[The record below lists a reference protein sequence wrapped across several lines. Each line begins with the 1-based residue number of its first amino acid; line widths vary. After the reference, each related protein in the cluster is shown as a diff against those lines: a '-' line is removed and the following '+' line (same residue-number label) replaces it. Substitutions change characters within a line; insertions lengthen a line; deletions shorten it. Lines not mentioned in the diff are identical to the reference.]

1 MEYSERFEKLLVNVP
16 KEKFRQNA
24 NKLLNECF
32 ILKNCADTK
41 NCYYFILREKE
52 LFRAFFDLLGYDLS
66 IHEEYGVIALN
77 NQFGTG
83 RMRLRL
89 LDSIILL
96 LLRLLY
102 LEKSKELSQT
112 DQIVIPVD
120 DLYTRY
126 NDLKRDRL
134 KPWEIRGTL
143 GLLKRYHIISN
154 LDADMGNPGTRL
166 IIYPSV
172 ILALDYIELNAIY
185 EETKNKLRS
194 YVNGGAEN
202 DDADEEDS
210 DEAAVD

>member
-112 DQIVIPVD
+112 EQIVIAVD
-120 DLYTRY
+120 ELYDRY
-126 NDLKRDRL
+126 RNLRNQRL
-134 KPWEIRGTL
+134 KQWDMRVTL
-143 GLLKRYHIISN
+143 GLMKRYHIISN
-154 LDADMGNPGTRL
+154 LDTDMGNPDTRL

-172 ILALDYIELNAIY
+172 ILALDNTALNTVY

-210 DEAAVD
+210 DEAAAD

>member
-1 MEYSERFEKLLVNVP
+1 MEYQERFEKLLLNVP
-16 KEKFRQNA
+16 KDKFRQNA

-52 LFRAFFDLLGYDLS
+52 LFRAVFDLLGYDLS
-66 IHEEYGVIALN
+66 IHEEYGVITLN

-89 LDSIILL
+89 LDSMILL

-102 LEKSKELSQT
+102 LEKAKDLSQA
-112 DQIVIPVD
+112 DQIIISVD
-120 DLYTRY
+120 DLYDRY
-126 NDLKRDRL
+126 RNLKKQRL
-134 KPWEIRGTL
+134 KQWDMRGSL

-154 LDADMGNPGTRL
+154 LDADMGNPDTRL
-166 IIYPSV
+166 IVYPSV
-172 ILALDYIELNAIY
+172 ILALDYTELNAVY
-185 EETKNKLRS
+185 EETKNKLQS

-210 DEAAVD
+210 DEAAAD

>member
-1 MEYSERFEKLLVNVP
+1 MEYSERFEKLLVNIP
-16 KEKFRQNA
+16 KDKFRQNA

-32 ILKNCADTK
+32 ILKNCPDTK

-66 IHEEYGVIALN
+66 VHEEYGVIALN

-83 RMRLRL
+83 RIRLRL

-112 DQIVIPVD
+112 DQIIIKVD
-120 DLYTRY
+120 ELYDRY
-126 NDLKRDRL
+126 RNMRNKRLIISDMRV
-134 KPWEIRGTL
+134 TL
-143 GLLKRYHIISN
+143 GLMKRYHIISN
-154 LDADMGNPGTRL
+154 LDADMGNPDTRL
-166 IIYPSV
+166 ILYPSV
-172 ILALDYIELNAIY
+172 ILALDYTELNDVY
-185 EETKNKLRS
+185 EETKNRLRS

-202 DDADEEDS
+202 DDTDEEDP
-210 DEAAVD
+210 DETATD